1 MAKVTHK
8 QTEPSCG
15 AWMSLIEEDKVCD
28 RRNCR
33 LWQDYADD
41 RNCTNVTVYEH
52 GPLTLA
58 ETAKRMGLSL
68 SRVKQLEQAALEKL
82 KKRKIFD
89 F

>member
-8 QTEPSCG
+8 QPDASCG
-15 AWMSLIEEDKVCD
+15 KWKTLVDQDKICQKCT
-28 RRNCR
+28 CR
-33 LWQDYADD
+33 LWQDYPED

-52 GPLTLA
+52 GTLTLA

-68 SRVKQLEQAALEKL
+68 SRVKQIEQQALEKL

>member
-1 MAKVTHK
+1 MAKTKHK

-15 AWMSLIEEDKVCD
+15 VWKHLVDENKICNRK
-28 RRNCR
+28 NCR
-33 LWQDYADD
+33 LWIDYPED

-52 GPLTLA
+52 GNITLA
-58 ETAKRMGLSL
+58 ETAKRLGISL
-68 SRVKQLEQAALEKL
+68 SRVKQIEQAALAKL